1 MSSAISA
8 GLLILRLVA
17 GLTIAGHGAQK
28 AFGWFGGSGFTAT
41 ASGFQQRGPR
51 PGALWAALAI
61 LGELGGGLSVAT
73 GFLIQIGA
81 AGMVGAMV
89 MAIVRAHWRN
99 GFWNSKRGIEF
110 PLQLLA
116 AAVALGIT
124 GAGAYSL
131 DALFGIHLPV
141 WVFLVLALAAL
152 ITDGVGL
159 ALSRPTAP
167 AAPTAPA
174 SPATPAR

>member
-1 MSSAISA
+1 MSPAVST

-28 AFGWFGGSGFTAT
+28 ALGWFGGAGFAGTVSGFA
-41 ASGFQQRGPR
+41 QRGPR
-51 PGALWAALAI
+51 PGTLWAALAV

-73 GFLIQIGA
+73 GFLIPLGA
-81 AGMVGAMV
+81 AGMVGAML
-89 MAIVRAHWRN
+89 MAIAKVHWRN
-99 GFWNSKRGIEF
+99 GFWNAKRGIEF

-124 GAGAYSL
+124 GAGRYSL
-131 DALFGIHLPV
+131 DALFGLHLPV

-167 AAPTAPA
+167 ATTGAPPSQAQ
-174 SPATPAR
+174 